1 MLRLKL
7 TVTENLHK
15 ELFKKR
21 KKSNRT
27 HGIRTPESRTRDSIS
42 GHHNHY
48 TTEEALE
55 VVVIFGLLT
64 YIGKIKLTKENKTNT
79 VPNPLLTLTLTLQS
93 TKLENERK

>member
-1 MLRLKL
+1 
-7 TVTENLHK
+7 
-15 ELFKKR
+15 
-21 KKSNRT
+21 
-27 HGIRTPESRTRDSIS
+27 
-42 GHHNHY
+42 
-48 TTEEALE
+48 